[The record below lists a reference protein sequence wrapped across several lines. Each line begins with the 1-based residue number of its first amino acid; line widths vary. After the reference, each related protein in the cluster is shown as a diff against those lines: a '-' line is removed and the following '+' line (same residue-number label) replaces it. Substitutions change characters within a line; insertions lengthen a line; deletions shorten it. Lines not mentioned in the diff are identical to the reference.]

1 MIRFKIHDF
10 PQKIQRESL
19 THGVD
24 CNYCYW
30 LNLTEKEQFLID
42 KEQYLLN
49 TYVCFMGDV

>member
-30 LNLTEKEQFLID
+30 LNLIE